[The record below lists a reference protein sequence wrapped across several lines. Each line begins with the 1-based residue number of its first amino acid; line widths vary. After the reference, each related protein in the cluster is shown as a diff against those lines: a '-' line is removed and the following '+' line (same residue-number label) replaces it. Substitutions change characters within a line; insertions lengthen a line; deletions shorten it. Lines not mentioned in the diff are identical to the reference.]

1 VALQNLSSVSQLHKL
16 WALAFVHFVADMFGN
31 FLPAIIPE
39 MRDIFGMS
47 LAMGT
52 GVLFVFY
59 FTHNGIQVFI
69 GHLRADKSKPLLL
82 MAGAVISGLICFL
95 AVLERFENPYVL
107 ILGLAFFA
115 ACGVGMMHTEGLR
128 ALHALD
134 RIPWTIGTS
143 IFMGGGFLG
152 AAFGQVVSA
161 VFVQEQGLTGLYWL
175 LVFPGAALALILIFR
190 IRLAVET
197 DHRDQSDMHGQEQ
210 YRFWRV
216 FTMSLVSASSV
227 FLLLWFVPQRLNEL
241 GFDLGFGGFTLMLF
255 TISSAAGS
263 FFWGWA
269 AHKKGQ
275 MFCAR
280 TAMIINIPLVASY
293 LFFMKY
299 SWAAWILLGSG
310 FCGTGAYVMMV
321 TMARSA
327 IGLKIGQRV
336 GLLVGGTWAVAGA
349 VSLLLSP
356 LGLKTILWFS
366 PVGFAVTLILSYWVT
381 NKQEVIKS

>member
-1 VALQNLSSVSQLHKL
+1 M
-16 WALAFVHFVADMFGN
+16 DD
-31 FLPAIIPE
+31 
-39 MRDIFGMS
+39 RDI
-47 LAMGT
+47 
-52 GVLFVFY
+52 Y
-59 FTHNGIQVFI
+59 I
-69 GHLRADKSKPLLL
+69 
-82 MAGAVISGLICFL
+82 
-95 AVLERFENPYVL
+95 Y
-107 ILGLAFFA
+107 
-115 ACGVGMMHTEGLR
+115 
-128 ALHALD
+128 
-134 RIPWTIGTS
+134 
-143 IFMGGGFLG
+143 GGGFLG